1 MGCIGA
7 GGAAEFSV
15 KGACKTIYTAK
26 AQRHGSLG
34 DGDGVIPQAES
45 RISQTEPA
53 GIIRRRKPVCCMK
66 SRRAYH
72 GEKCAALANWSGVIS
87 SRRCKAM

>member
-53 GIIRRRKPVCCMK
+53 GIIRR
-66 SRRAYH
+66 
-72 GEKCAALANWSGVIS
+72 
-87 SRRCKAM
+87 